1 MNQSSW
7 NETAKPTRTN
17 RFKGTQQGSRNKM
30 ERFMTLCPLFFR
42 QNMEDTFSEEALNT
56 GQPTW
61 RNKIGKKSMFSLM
74 VSEGIG
80 NSV

>member
-7 NETAKPTRTN
+7 NEPAKPTRTN
-17 RFKGTQQGSRNKM
+17 CFKGTQQDSQNKM
-30 ERFMTLCPLFFR
+30 ERFMTLCPFFLS
-42 QNMEDTFSEEALNT
+42 QNMEDKFSEEALST